1 MHNVLIILLHRPF
14 VADGHL
20 YNTSRSVSR
29 ESLMKCV
36 FAASAICSNLRL
48 YDRAF
53 SIRRAPYL
61 ISYATYVAATIL
73 VRIAAKHR
81 NDARVCAELATCLA
95 VFKENQETNFAV
107 KKASM
112 VIEALMKRLKVDIDP
127 ALTAALDAG
136 ASSSTPTS
144 EPLRQPGANPPAA
157 ALERTPGEAAA
168 GSTGGL
174 ASVLLPAG
182 GATNTPT
189 NTVANSLNTEMADID
204 GIIQSFL
211 QEEHASGPNPAGNNH
226 RTHWPL
232 EEQAGLGAPDPRAQ
246 LSEVG
251 PATGF
256 VGPAEAVFVEQPS
269 WSQGWQQG
277 FHAEPTSSIDDLLFG
292 FNSTFPFAVDGMSF
306 P

>member
-36 FAASAICSNLRL
+36 AAASAICSNLRL

-95 VFKENQETNFAV
+95 VFKGNQETNFAV

-127 ALTAALDAG
+127 ALTETLTAG

-144 EPLRQPGANPPAA
+144 EPPRQPGAHPPSTAF
-157 ALERTPGEAAA
+157 EKTPGGAPS
-168 GSTGGL
+168 GSAGGL
-174 ASVLLPAG
+174 ASVLLPPSA
-182 GATNTPT
+182 ATTPSNTIT
-189 NTVANSLNTEMADID
+189 NSLNTEMADID

-211 QEEHASGPNPAGNNH
+211 QEEHASGPAGNSY
-226 RTHWPL
+226 RTHWPQ
-232 EEQAGLGAPDPRAQ
+232 EEQASLGAHEPRPQ
-246 LSEVG
+246 PSEAG
-251 PATGF
+251 PAPGF
-256 VGPAEAVFVEQPS
+256 VGPAEPVFVEQPA
-269 WSQGWQQG
+269 WPQGWQQG
-277 FHAEPTSSIDDLLFG
+277 LHADPTSSIDDLLFG

>member
-95 VFKENQETNFAV
+95 VFQENQETNFAV

-127 ALTAALDAG
+127 ALMETMKAG
-136 ASSSTPTS
+136 ASSSTPTA
-144 EPLRQPGANPPAA
+144 EPPRQPGANPPSTAP
-157 ALERTPGEAAA
+157 ERTPGEAPA

-182 GATNTPT
+182 ATNTPS

-211 QEEHASGPNPAGNNH
+211 QEEHASGPNPAANNY
-226 RTHWPL
+226 RTHWPQ
-232 EEQAGLGAPDPRAQ
+232 EEQAGLGAHEPRAQ
-246 LSEVG
+246 LSEAG

-269 WSQGWQQG
+269 WSQGWQPG
-277 FHAEPTSSIDDLLFG
+277 FHTEPTSSIDDLLFG